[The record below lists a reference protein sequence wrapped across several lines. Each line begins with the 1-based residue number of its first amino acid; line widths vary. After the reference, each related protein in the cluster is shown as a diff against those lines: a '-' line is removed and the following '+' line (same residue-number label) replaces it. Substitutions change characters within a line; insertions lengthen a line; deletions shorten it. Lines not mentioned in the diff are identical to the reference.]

1 MRELFSVCERAS
13 GTTADIVNPRNAAR
27 GSGCAQ
33 KGWKDM
39 FSLQYS
45 GTLIDLVWS
54 LWLAWGV
61 MVPIMALWRSTNWRI
76 SGGKL
81 APVQLSR

>member
-1 MRELFSVCERAS
+1 
-13 GTTADIVNPRNAAR
+13 
-27 GSGCAQ
+27 
-33 KGWKDM
+33 M
-39 FSLQYS
+39 FGLYYS

-61 MVPIMALWRSTNWRI
+61 MVPIIALWRSTNWRI